1 LDHAPTPILLISL
14 LVLLIVIAFSSGTE
28 VAMLSVNRYRIRHK
42 AQQGA
47 RSAKLLERLL
57 AKPDDWLGAN
67 LVILAAASVSAS
79 SVATI
84 LAQRT
89 GHPYAVP
96 ATVIG
101 LTVVMI
107 VFCELAPKIYAAAH
121 PEPVAL
127 SSSYIYRGLV
137 WIAHPLLW
145 LTNKFAYGFLRLFG
159 VVKAARADRTLS
171 TEELRTVVAEAGPLI
186 PTRHRQMLLS
196 ILDLGS
202 VTVNDIMIPRHEI
215 AAIDVD
221 ENWDDMLDKLR
232 QTPHTRLP
240 VYDTELD
247 NCLGILHMKRVAHEL
262 ARGTLTR
269 ERLIEIARGREPYF
283 VPEGTPL
290 NVQLSNFQRNRRR
303 LAFVVDEYG
312 DIQGL
317 VTLEDI
323 LEEIVGEFTSD
334 PATITHKDIHPER
347 PGVYIVNASATIRAL
362 NRALQ
367 WQLPTD
373 GPKTVNGLLVERLE
387 AIPEPGTTLKVDGYT
402 FEVLQ
407 TGDNT
412 IKTVRVQI
420 TEASG
425 SQNSSRAA
433 L

>member
-1 LDHAPTPILLISL
+1 LDDAPTLILLISL
-14 LVLLIVIAFSSGTE
+14 LVLLMVIAFSSGTE
-28 VAMLSVNRYRIRHK
+28 VAMLSVNRYRIRNR
-42 AQQGA
+42 AQKGE
-47 RSAKLLERLL
+47 RSAKLLEKLL

-67 LVILAAASVSAS
+67 LVILAAASVFASA
-79 SVATI
+79 VATL

-96 ATVIG
+96 VVGAA

-107 VFCELAPKIYAAAH
+107 VFCELAPKIYAATH

-127 SSSYIYRGLV
+127 SSSYIYRVLV
-137 WIAHPLLW
+137 MIARPALW
-145 LTNKFAYGFLRLFG
+145 VTNKLAYGFLRLFG
-159 VVKAARADRTLS
+159 VVRTTRGDQTLS
-171 TEELRTVVAEAGPLI
+171 TEELRTVVAEAGPMI
-186 PTRHRQMLLS
+186 PPRHRQMLLS

-215 AAIDVD
+215 ASIDVD
-221 ENWDDMLDKLR
+221 ENWEDLLDKLR
-232 QTPHTRLP
+232 NTPHTRLP

-269 ERLIEIARGREPYF
+269 ERLIEIARNREPYY

-303 LAFVVDEYG
+303 LAFVVNEYG
-312 DIQGL
+312 DIEGL

-334 PATITHKDIHPER
+334 PATITHKDIHPEK
-347 PGVYIVNASATIRAL
+347 PGVFIVNASATIRAL
-362 NRALQ
+362 NRALG

-387 AIPEPGTTLKVDGYT
+387 AIPEPGTTLKVDNYA

-412 IKTVRVQI
+412 IKTVRVQMV
-420 TEASG
+420 A
-425 SQNSSRAA
+425 QNGAA
-433 L
+433 A